1 MKVLTSQFSSTP
13 IPSPTGI
20 CQFGLAHVDTPKGD
34 LDASSGALTG
44 PDKTVVYND
53 AVYPSGTTEQFPS
66 MYDTDGNVVP
76 NTAHE
81 YRECSNKGICDR
93 SSGSCQC
100 FAGYEGSACQRASC
114 PVTNGLT
121 CSGHG
126 KCKDIKTLAQDEDNV
141 YNLWDEYSTLGCQC
155 DAGFTGADCSQKQCK
170 KGADPLYYDDFAN
183 VRFANWT
190 VQFYTQS
197 ATEYVYGNY
206 SFIFTDSNGEDWQ
219 TDPIDINA
227 NCKAVTTAFESLP
240 NNVVPEGTVLCFK
253 SELPL
258 HNKQAYAN
266 DGSTSDT
273 NLGQAGSGIDAIYDA
288 NFYIVTRLTLAFPAN
303 PGKLAPLRVNSYLD
317 GSRPTLYTKAY
328 PSTLGWHIYPNGY
341 TGEDTDYVNDECV
354 GVLASVNVGTTTHY
368 LGSMTP
374 AEVALLKACLGDS
387 NGVSG
392 DNVDTYNWDYGNWMN
407 PHLIKLIEA
416 TGDRVT
422 QYLRPDGTSYTIAD
436 EFSAKGEGVEA
447 ANGDSQTYDYP
458 ITRLC
463 NNGKVWVTRKNNVY
477 LPVST
482 SEVGSSSMI
491 GESAINSLLTDSSNY
506 YNIGQQ
512 GYCVNVQPPG
522 FYAVIY
528 FDDCTNQPTMNSRGY
543 DAATNPTNTFCSAAS
558 PFRILTR
565 AGADYGSNTLF
576 HIYTTKGWLQLVN
589 ENVGAYTTDAAW
601 TVTATQ
607 KAQKVASYHSKSV
620 HFTNVTENYK
630 IAGTTVQTF
639 WGQLDCETTTLGQQG
654 ALDCIDKDSMVMFL
668 SLGIKDPKNDGTA
681 GGENGNTHPTTGLAN
696 LDSLYNTVAN
706 PSLLEAYTLTGSNQV
721 TLTQGKCFEG
731 VTSRGVTYGPKNV
744 ASGGSSA
751 RILCPDSGAYLP
763 TTGSLGANP
772 KYPNIYTVR
781 SIGRNPKDYAL
792 LNGGDA
798 GRIDPA
804 ESWFP
809 DSVALDENFRNTAIL
824 DYALNA
830 NYPKTNIYVAQQA
843 LAASAITPASVYKFY
858 PPPAGG
864 YNYVGECS
872 NRGLCNTGTG
882 VCSCFA
888 GYTGDSCGEVNALA
902 V

>member
-1 MKVLTSQFSSTP
+1 MKVLTSHCPSTP
-13 IPSPTGI
+13 LPSPTGI

-44 PDKTVVYND
+44 PDQTVVYND

-66 MYDTDGNVVP
+66 MYDTWGNVVP

-93 SSGSCQC
+93 SSGSCHC

-126 KCKDIKTLAQDEDNV
+126 KCKDIKTLAQEEDNV

-197 ATEYVYGNY
+197 STEYVYGNY
-206 SFIFTDSNGEDWQ
+206 SFVFTDSNGEDWQ

-227 NCKAVTTAFESLP
+227 NCNAVTTAFESLP

-253 SELPL
+253 SELPM
-258 HNKQAYAN
+258 HNRQAYLN
-266 DGSTSDT
+266 DGVPSPYDSSVKGQQTTDT
-273 NLGQAGSGIDAIYDA
+273 IYDS
-288 NFYIVTRLTLAFPAN
+288 NFYIVNRLTLAFPAN
-303 PGKLAPLRVNSYLD
+303 PGKLAPLKVNAYLD

-328 PSTLGWHIYPNGY
+328 PSTLGWHIFPNGY

-368 LGSMTP
+368 LGSLSTS
-374 AEVALLKACLGDS
+374 ETALLKACLGDS
-387 NGVSG
+387 NGVSS

-407 PHLIKLIEA
+407 PHLIKLVEA

-422 QYLRPDGTSYTIAD
+422 QYLRPDGTSYTIA
-436 EFSAKGEGVEA
+436 ENFMENGE
-447 ANGDSQTYDYP
+447 GDSQTYDYP

-482 SEVGSSSMI
+482 SEVNGPSSI
-491 GESAINSLLTDSSNY
+491 GESAVNNLLTDTSNFY
-506 YNIGQQ
+506 DIGQQ
-512 GYCVNVQPPG
+512 GYCVNVAPPG

-528 FDDCTNQPTMNSRGY
+528 YDDCSNQPTMNSRGY
-543 DAATNPTNTFCSAAS
+543 DPTTNTYSFCDAS
-558 PFRILTR
+558 NPFRILTR
-565 AGADYGSNTLF
+565 AGSDYGTTTLF

-589 ENVGAYTTDAAW
+589 ENVGAYTTDASPSQSA
-601 TVTATQ
+601 VQ
-607 KAQKVASYHSKSV
+607 RVASYHSDTV

-639 WGQLDCETTTLGQQG
+639 WGQLDCETTVPGKQG

-668 SLGIKDPKNDGTA
+668 SLGIKDPNDGVSTGA
-681 GGENGNTHPTTGLAN
+681 SGDIDPNTGLTS
-696 LDSLYNTVAN
+696 LDALYNTVAN
-706 PSLLEAYTLTGSNQV
+706 PSLLKSYNLKGSNQV
-721 TLTQGKCFEG
+721 TLSQGKCFEG
-731 VTSRGVTYGPKNV
+731 VTSSGVTYGLTNV
-744 ASGGSSA
+744 APVGTSS
-751 RILCPDSGAYLP
+751 RVLCPDSGAYLP
-763 TTGSLGANP
+763 TAASLASNP

-781 SIGRNPKDYAL
+781 SIGRNPKDFAL
-792 LNGGDA
+792 LNGGNA
-798 GRIDPA
+798 GRVDPS

-809 DSVALDENFRNTAIL
+809 DSDAMDESFRLTAKL

-830 NYPKTNIYVAQQA
+830 NYPKTNIYDAQQA
-843 LAASAITPASVYKFY
+843 LGVSVATPAAVFKFY

-872 NRGLCNTGTG
+872 NRGLCKSGTD

-888 GYTGDSCGEVNALA
+888 GYTGDNCGEVNALA